1 MDKFI
6 IATISNID
14 WHYDWDFL
22 PIELRFKFTSPN
34 DTEKIYQIVKTYI
47 KQFTNQIA
55 HSYDIECHIYENESS
70 FNYDDK
76 TICIR
81 YGKITVICD

>member
-6 IATISNID
+6 TVTISAID
-14 WHYDWDFL
+14 WHYDLEFL

-34 DTEKIYQIVKTYI
+34 DTEKIFEIVNTYI
-47 KQFTNQIA
+47 KQSTNQIA
-55 HSYDIECHIYENESS
+55 HSYDIECHIFENEHSLK
-70 FNYDDK
+70 YDEK

-81 YGKITVICD
+81 YGKITDVCE